1 MLLKNTQCVWIG
13 IGFMECTLM
22 AIKKLNKNLECI
34 LEEKISEAGTV
45 NVKKYLKFVHKILS
59 RKDKRDM
66 KPHFLIFVKLKQ
78 HY

>member
-1 MLLKNTQCVWIG
+1 
-13 IGFMECTLM
+13 M
-22 AIKKLNKNLECI
+22 AFKKLNKNLECI
-34 LEEKISEAGTV
+34 LEEKINEAGTV

-66 KPHFLIFVKLKQ
+66 KPHFHIFVKLKQ